1 MLNKKTNRMSGANFA
16 MFERSELSELQRI
29 LDFLLLRNLLN
40 NELFFSSEN
49 YSPSYL
55 FIKFSLNSLNLFSFI
70 ALLASFISLIKKYR
84 L

>member
-1 MLNKKTNRMSGANFA
+1 MSRANLA

-29 LDFLLLRNLLN
+29 LDFLLLRNLPN
-40 NELFFSSEN
+40 NELFFSSKN
-49 YSPSYL
+49 YLFSYL

-70 ALLASFISLIKKYR
+70 AFLASFISLIKKYR